1 MSILERIQG
10 DTQSAMRDRDR
21 ERVGALRMLSSELQK
36 ALKEGGDGADEAA
49 VLQRERKRRFEAAEA
64 YREAG
69 RDDLASTEEREA
81 AIVEEYLPRQLSDD
95 ELGAIVGDAVA
106 RAGAASPREMGKVMS
121 LVMPEVQ
128 GRADGKRVSAMVRDR
143 LSA

>member
-1 MSILERIQG
+1 MTLIERLQADTAAALKGG
-10 DTQSAMRDRDR
+10 DK
-21 ERVGALRMLSSELQK
+21 ERVAALRLVSSELQRAAK
-36 ALKEGGDGADEAA
+36 DGDAAGETA

-121 LVMPEVQ
+121 LVMPELQ